1 MSLSYLRTYCCE
13 CARGGGE
20 SREGDPSSPFFLLS
34 YFRLL
39 LPQPARMRK
48 SWVIIMGSLSLS
60 LSLSLLAGRF
70 LAEDCPSGGGRARA
84 NGIVRRRPFSSPY
97 LLLSQFCSVS
107 TYTTAS

>member
-20 SREGDPSSPFFLLS
+20 SREGDPSFPFFLLS

-48 SWVIIMGSLSLS
+48 SWVIIMGSLSW
-60 LSLSLLAGRF
+60 LADFWPKTVRQ
-70 LAEDCPSGGGRARA
+70 EEGGQGQT
-84 NGIVRRRPFSSPY
+84 G
-97 LLLSQFCSVS
+97 
-107 TYTTAS
+107 